1 MKATLILMALLVAGA
16 RADEDDGDDFVGG
29 VYKRPGTYA
38 KAIVSWVGANGVI
51 TKVGNT
57 YLTPDGAYV
66 KCGNTY
72 LSPDGENTVVRS
84 GSAFLSS
91 SGARFRTG
99 NTYSGN
105 GGVSVV
111 SGNTISNFDEDD

>member
-1 MKATLILMALLVAGA
+1 MKRTLLVMALLVATVRGD
-16 RADEDDGDDFVGG
+16 DEGDDFVGG
-29 VYKRPGTYA
+29 AYKRPGTYA

-72 LSPDGENTVVRS
+72 LAPDGEGTVVKT

-111 SGNTISNFDEDD
+111 TGNTITNFDEDD

>member
-1 MKATLILMALLVAGA
+1 MKATIMLMVLLVAGVYG
-16 RADEDDGDDFVGG
+16 EEDGDDFVGG
-29 VYKRPGTYA
+29 AYKRPGTYA

-111 SGNTISNFDEDD
+111 SGNTISNFDEND